1 MCSCVGV
8 PNLKKNFKVTT
19 HTHGHEHMSCDELSR
34 FQLHLHLRNTSTIT
48 NPGPR
53 APVATF
59 DVVLEELSRQEE
71 RKK

>member
-1 MCSCVGV
+1 
-8 PNLKKNFKVTT
+8 
-19 HTHGHEHMSCDELSR
+19 ELSR